1 LVGTI
6 APYDV
11 YVAVLDKRDPLGI
24 DQEAPVWDSLQAR
37 ADGFYAPV
45 YNTNNSFYW
54 NGNDVVILAKGTLST
69 DATADVTTAIG
80 FAIVDIFG
88 KIGENPGNGTD
99 PLTGW
104 TCTFP
109 YFQSGDGA
117 TVDHSMIR
125 KNSILK
131 GVKTQVS
138 FFDPLLEWDTIPAV
152 VVRLDPITQDTVFG
166 TSGNPVLD
174 GNWFSLGT
182 HDCAC
187 APAAVETIKQA
198 PELSVF
204 PNPTTGMV
212 YIKGASQ
219 IEEISVYN
227 SLGQLVERVSN
238 NSKSVLS
245 MDLGPLKGLYILKM
259 TEELF
264 GTFNNQE
271 NIKETLTAL
280 RNMLTILDNIVD
292 LKSESLIKNIQ
303 FILKTIYELGNRTY
317 SDFSSIKE
325 LSSLVRNNLIVFYNG
340 IQLYLNR
347 PIKTAEFISNP
358 SK

>member
-1 LVGTI
+1 MKKSLLFFTLFSGLSTFAQNCSDLFISEYVEGWSNNKALEIYNPTSSTINLSNYFVARYSNGSTTASGANAIQLNGTV

-11 YVAVLDKRDPLGI
+11 YVAVLDKRDPLGV
-24 DQEAPVWDSLQAR
+24 DQEAPVWDSLQVR

-54 NGNDVVILAKGTLST
+54 NGNDVVMLGKGTLSS
-69 DATADVTTAIG
+69 DPTANVTTATG

-125 KNSILK
+125 KLTIQK

-152 VVRLDPITQDTVFG
+152 IVRLDPAGDTIFG
-166 TSGNPVLD
+166 STGSPILD
-174 GNWFSLGT
+174 GNWNSLGI
-182 HDCAC
+182 HSCEC
-187 APAAVETIKQA
+187 APAAVQTIKQNA
-198 PELSVF
+198 ELSIF
-204 PNPTTGMV
+204 PNPTSGIV
-212 YIKGASQ
+212 YLKGASMV
-219 IEEISVYN
+219 EKVLVYN
-227 SLGQLVERVSN
+227 ALGQLVESVNN

-245 MDLGPLKGLYILKM
+245 IDLGTMKGLYLLKITDALGEQM
-259 TEELF
+259 T
-264 GTFNNQE
+264 
-271 NIKETLTAL
+271 K
-280 RNMLTILDNIVD
+280 RVIV
-292 LKSESLIKNIQ
+292 K
-303 FILKTIYELGNRTY
+303 
-317 SDFSSIKE
+317 
-325 LSSLVRNNLIVFYNG
+325 
-340 IQLYLNR
+340 
-347 PIKTAEFISNP
+347 
-358 SK
+358 